1 VKEESREER
10 IQCAMQ
16 QLALILMGKQS
27 RAELIKS
34 VKYIKETLQFLR

>member
-1 VKEESREER
+1 VTEENKEKK

-34 VKYIKETLQFLR
+34 VKYIKETLQSLR